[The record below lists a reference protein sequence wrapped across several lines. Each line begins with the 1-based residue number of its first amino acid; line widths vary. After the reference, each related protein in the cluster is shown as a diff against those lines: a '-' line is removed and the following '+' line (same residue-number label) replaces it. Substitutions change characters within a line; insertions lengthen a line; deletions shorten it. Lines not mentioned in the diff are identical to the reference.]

1 MAKGGNG
8 TRTQSPASS
17 AAGRTKNN
25 WGTMQAPVTSA
36 ERASIIS
43 SQVSKSDIV
52 ERLRR
57 EISPEFRYFGD
68 SIEVHVLNTD
78 MDDYGNFEASVEV
91 FTARKKSERSS
102 LQTNSYQSYRD
113 LASDVLETVNRHVH
127 DYSTARELIDE
138 YIYDNPSV
146 RKKK

>member
-8 TRTQSPASS
+8 TRSNSPSS
-17 AAGRTKNN
+17 AAAGRTTD
-25 WGTMQAPVTSA
+25 WGKPQAPVTSA
-36 ERASIIS
+36 ERSSIIS

-102 LQTNSYQSYRD
+102 LQTSSYQSYRD

-127 DYSTARELIDE
+127 DFSTARELVDE